1 MTSFSPC
8 QLKKR
13 KLSVDQEIVLE
24 LILELVSEVVAVQ
37 NQQVISDVKE
47 TCQLKSFLAH
57 QVYSI
62 VAQSSFFSY
71 QVVSTKPSLP
81 SLKYSLLSHQVTPS
95 VSPQA
100 VSSSLLSHQGTSTHV
115 LPTPVPHVRISPPHS
130 CQTSLLTNQVYNP
143 AIHHNIFLQSGHL
156 STKPETGRGKRMLE
170 DRGDGPG
177 WRKMIRLSTE
187 LPSISI
193 TASCKRER
201 EDDDDCLLPA
211 KRLKMSRVCGL
222 ILHYSPVTLLHTLP
236 HTSKEWQIVK
246 YHPRQ
251 ALGSL

>member
-1 MTSFSPC
+1 M
-8 QLKKR
+8 
-13 KLSVDQEIVLE
+13 KLSGSQEIVLD
-24 LILELVSEVVAVQ
+24 LVLELVSELLTFH
-37 NQQVISDVKE
+37 NQQEVSSVTE
-47 TCQLKSFLAH
+47 PCYLQSFVAH
-57 QVYSI
+57 QVYRAEGWCD
-62 VAQSSFFSY
+62 AQSSFISH
-71 QVVSTKPSLP
+71 QIVSTKPSLP